1 MLDETKTVLHS
12 RFLRKDE
19 VIRAGILMKFD
30 SYLIDVGELEG
41 NNKTDLIALG
51 NICNVEK
58 TPKIPR
64 DHDFHPSKSYRFKG
78 V

>member
-1 MLDETKTVLHS
+1 
-12 RFLRKDE
+12 
-19 VIRAGILMKFD
+19 MKFD